1 MSKFLVETHYT
12 CTFKIVH
19 ELDRLDEKALS
30 DVDNRT
36 DGKVEIINVT
46 INNRKT
52 KKSDGKTAIKKS
64 DLHDVKI
71 CGNTKRWQGAFE
83 LSKILA
89 NPAMVPKEER
99 FVNDLISTFEYS
111 EKERDDRIRIY
122 LALAMGRTKDLRY
135 ATILE
140 KTLNDENEE
149 ILAAVIYSLGLI
161 NSQTSL
167 EQLLLM
173 FEHESARVRHQ
184 VVVALG
190 NYDGDQV
197 QIVLKQGLHDP
208 EPNVRW
214 DAAIALAKKKDDSGR
229 RILLD
234 LMDRKYLDSFP
245 NIDAVE
251 QNQAILAAIRS
262 SRDILDDELRKV
274 LLDLMENDLNMKVRQ
289 AARNTLK

>member
-1 MSKFLVETHYT
+1 MVIKNSENLP
-12 CTFKIVH
+12 
-19 ELDRLDEKALS
+19 
-30 DVDNRT
+30 
-36 DGKVEIINVT
+36 
-46 INNRKT
+46 NNFPAE
-52 KKSDGKTAIKKS
+52 KKSLLRVVIHSFFVVPFIIAIFGVLIFLMLRILTLEPRTAQ
-64 DLHDVKI
+64 DYLHDVKI
-71 CGNTKRWQGAFE
+71 GGNTKRWQGAFE

-89 NPAMVPKEER
+89 NPGMVPREER

-149 ILAAVIYSLGLI
+149 ILAAVIYSLGFI
-161 NSQTSL
+161 NSPTSL

-197 QIVLKQGLHDP
+197 QIILKQALHDP

-214 DAAIALAKKKDDSGR
+214 DAAIALAKQKDDSGR

-262 SRDILDDELRKV
+262 SRDILDDELRQV

>member
-1 MSKFLVETHYT
+1 MVIKNSENLP
-12 CTFKIVH
+12 
-19 ELDRLDEKALS
+19 
-30 DVDNRT
+30 
-36 DGKVEIINVT
+36 
-46 INNRKT
+46 NNFPAE
-52 KKSDGKTAIKKS
+52 KKSLLKVVIHSFFVVPFIIAIFGVLIFLMLRILTIEPRTAQ
-64 DLHDVKI
+64 DYLHDVKI
-71 CGNTKRWQGAFE
+71 GGNTKRWQGAFE

-89 NPAMVPKEER
+89 NPGMVPREER

-140 KTLNDENEE
+140 KTLNAENEE
-149 ILAAVIYSLGLI
+149 ILAAAIYSLGLI
-161 NSQTSL
+161 NSPTSL
-167 EQLLLM
+167 EQLLHM

-197 QIVLKQGLHDP
+197 QIVLKQALHDP

-214 DAAIALAKKKDDSGR
+214 DAAIALAKQKDDSGR

-251 QNQAILAAIRS
+251 QNQAILAAIRA
-262 SRDILDDELRKV
+262 SRDILDDELRQV

>member
-1 MSKFLVETHYT
+1 MVIKNSENLP
-12 CTFKIVH
+12 
-19 ELDRLDEKALS
+19 
-30 DVDNRT
+30 DNFPA
-36 DGKVEIINVT
+36 E
-46 INNRKT
+46 
-52 KKSDGKTAIKKS
+52 KKSLLRVVIHSFFVVPFIIAIFGVLIFLMLRILTIEPRTAQ
-64 DLHDVKI
+64 DYLHDVKI
-71 CGNTKRWQGAFE
+71 GGNTKRWQGAFE

>member
-1 MSKFLVETHYT
+1 MVIKNSEN
-12 CTFKIVH
+12 
-19 ELDRLDEKALS
+19 LS
-30 DVDNRT
+30 
-36 DGKVEIINVT
+36 
-46 INNRKT
+46 NNFPAE
-52 KKSDGKTAIKKS
+52 KKSLLKVVIHSFFVVPFIIAIFGVLIFLMLRILTIEPRTAQ
-64 DLHDVKI
+64 DYLHDVKI
-71 CGNTKRWQGAFE
+71 GGNTKRWQGAFE

-89 NPAMVPKEER
+89 NPGRVPREER

-149 ILAAVIYSLGLI
+149 ILAAVIYSLGFI
-161 NSQTSL
+161 NSPTSL
-167 EQLLLM
+167 GQLLLM

-197 QIVLKQGLHDP
+197 QIVLKQALHDP

-214 DAAIALAKKKDDSGR
+214 DAAIALAKQKDDSGR

-251 QNQAILAAIRS
+251 QNQAILAAIRAG
-262 SRDILDDELRKV
+262 RDILDDELRQV

-289 AARNTLK
+289 AARTTLK

>member
-1 MSKFLVETHYT
+1 MVIKNSENLP
-12 CTFKIVH
+12 
-19 ELDRLDEKALS
+19 
-30 DVDNRT
+30 
-36 DGKVEIINVT
+36 
-46 INNRKT
+46 NNFPAE
-52 KKSDGKTAIKKS
+52 KKSLLRVVIHSFFVVPFIIAIFGVLIFLMLRILTIEPRTAQ
-64 DLHDVKI
+64 DYLHDVKI
-71 CGNTKRWQGAFE
+71 GGNTKRWQGAFE

-184 VVVALG
+184 VMVALG

-234 LMDRKYLDSFP
+234 LMDRKYLDLFP

>member
-1 MSKFLVETHYT
+1 MVIKNSENLP
-12 CTFKIVH
+12 
-19 ELDRLDEKALS
+19 
-30 DVDNRT
+30 
-36 DGKVEIINVT
+36 
-46 INNRKT
+46 NNFPAE
-52 KKSDGKTAIKKS
+52 KKSLLKVVIHSFFVVPFIIAIFGVLIFLMLRILTIEPRTAQ
-64 DLHDVKI
+64 DYLHDVKI
-71 CGNTKRWQGAFE
+71 GGNTKRWQGAFE

-89 NPAMVPKEER
+89 NPGRVPREER

-111 EKERDDRIRIY
+111 KKERDDRIRIY

-149 ILAAVIYSLGLI
+149 ILAAVIYSLGFI
-161 NSQTSL
+161 NSPTSL
-167 EQLLLM
+167 ELLLLM

-197 QIVLKQGLHDP
+197 QIVLKQALHDP

-214 DAAIALAKKKDDSGR
+214 DAAIALAKQKDDSGR

-251 QNQAILAAIRS
+251 QNQAILAAIRA
-262 SRDILDDELRKV
+262 SRDILDDELRQV

>member
-1 MSKFLVETHYT
+1 MVIKNSE
-12 CTFKIVH
+12 
-19 ELDRLDEKALS
+19 
-30 DVDNRT
+30 NPP
-36 DGKVEIINVT
+36 
-46 INNRKT
+46 NNFPAE
-52 KKSDGKTAIKKS
+52 KKSLLRVVIHSFFVVPFIIAIFGVLIFLMLRILTIEPRTAQ
-64 DLHDVKI
+64 DYLHDVKI
-71 CGNTKRWQGAFE
+71 GGNTKRWQGAFE

-89 NPAMVPKEER
+89 NPGMVPREER

-161 NSQTSL
+161 NSPTSL

-197 QIVLKQGLHDP
+197 QIVLKQALHDP

-214 DAAIALAKKKDDSGR
+214 DAAIALAKQKDDSGR

-251 QNQAILAAIRS
+251 QNQAILAAITS
-262 SRDILDDELRKV
+262 SRDILDDELRQV

>member
-1 MSKFLVETHYT
+1 MAIK
-12 CTFKIVH
+12 
-19 ELDRLDEKALS
+19 
-30 DVDNRT
+30 NRENLPN
-36 DGKVEIINVT
+36 DFPAE
-46 INNRKT
+46 
-52 KKSDGKTAIKKS
+52 KKSLLRVVIHSFFVVPFIIAIFGVLIFLMLRILTIEPRTAQ
-64 DLHDVKI
+64 DYLQDVKI
-71 CGNTKRWQGAFE
+71 GGNTKRWQGAFE

-89 NPAMVPKEER
+89 NPKMIPKEER

-122 LALAMGRTKDLRY
+122 LALAMGRTKDRRY

-140 KTLNDENEE
+140 KTLNAENEE

-161 NSQTSL
+161 NSPTSL
-167 EQLLLM
+167 EQLLHM

-197 QIVLKQGLHDP
+197 QIILKQALHDP

-214 DAAIALAKKKDDSGR
+214 DAAIALAKQKDDSGR

-251 QNQAILAAIRS
+251 QNQAILAAIRG
-262 SRDILDDELRKV
+262 SRDILDGELRQV

>member
-1 MSKFLVETHYT
+1 MVIKNSENLP
-12 CTFKIVH
+12 
-19 ELDRLDEKALS
+19 
-30 DVDNRT
+30 
-36 DGKVEIINVT
+36 
-46 INNRKT
+46 NNFPAE
-52 KKSDGKTAIKKS
+52 KKSLLRVVIHSFFVVPFIIAIFGVLIFLMLRILTIEPRTAQ
-64 DLHDVKI
+64 DYLHDVKI
-71 CGNTKRWQGAFE
+71 GGNTKRWQGAFE

-89 NPAMVPKEER
+89 NPGMVPREER

-149 ILAAVIYSLGLI
+149 ILAAVIYSLGFI
-161 NSQTSL
+161 NSPTSL

-184 VVVALG
+184 AVVALG

-197 QIVLKQGLHDP
+197 QTVLKQALHDP

-214 DAAIALAKKKDDSGR
+214 DAAIALAKQKDDSGR

-251 QNQAILAAIRS
+251 QNQAILAAIRA
-262 SRDILDDELRKV
+262 SRDILDDELRQV

>member
-1 MSKFLVETHYT
+1 MVIKNSENLP
-12 CTFKIVH
+12 
-19 ELDRLDEKALS
+19 
-30 DVDNRT
+30 
-36 DGKVEIINVT
+36 
-46 INNRKT
+46 NNFPAE
-52 KKSDGKTAIKKS
+52 KKSLLRVVIHSFFVVPFIIAIFGVLIFLMLRILTIEPRTAQ
-64 DLHDVKI
+64 DYLHDVKI
-71 CGNTKRWQGAFE
+71 GGNTKRWQGAFE

-89 NPAMVPKEER
+89 NPGMVPREER

-161 NSQTSL
+161 NSPTSL

-197 QIVLKQGLHDP
+197 QIVLKQALHDP

-214 DAAIALAKKKDDSGR
+214 DAAIALAKQKDDSGR

-262 SRDILDDELRKV
+262 SRDILDDELRNV
-274 LLDLMENDLNMKVRQ
+274 LLDLMENDLNMKIRQ

>member
-1 MSKFLVETHYT
+1 MVIKNSENLP
-12 CTFKIVH
+12 
-19 ELDRLDEKALS
+19 
-30 DVDNRT
+30 
-36 DGKVEIINVT
+36 
-46 INNRKT
+46 NNFPAE
-52 KKSDGKTAIKKS
+52 KKSLLRVVIHSFFVVPFIIAIFGVLIFLMLRILTIEPRTAQ
-64 DLHDVKI
+64 DYLHDVKI
-71 CGNTKRWQGAFE
+71 GGNTKRWQGAFE

-89 NPAMVPKEER
+89 NPKMVPREER

-111 EKERDDRIRIY
+111 EKERDNRIRIY
-122 LALAMGRTKDLRY
+122 LALAMGRTKDWRY

-140 KTLNDENEE
+140 KTLNDKNEE
-149 ILAAVIYSLGLI
+149 IIAAVIYSLGLI

-184 VVVALG
+184 VAVALG
-190 NYDGDQV
+190 NYTGNQV
-197 QIVLKQGLHDP
+197 LTVLKEALNDP

-214 DAAIALAKKKDDSGR
+214 DTAIALAKQKDNSGR

-251 QNQAILAAIRS
+251 QNQAILAAIRA
-262 SRDILDDELRKV
+262 SRNILNDELRQV
-274 LLDLMENDLNMKVRQ
+274 LTELMANDLNMKVRQ

>member
-1 MSKFLVETHYT
+1 MVIKNSENLP
-12 CTFKIVH
+12 
-19 ELDRLDEKALS
+19 
-30 DVDNRT
+30 
-36 DGKVEIINVT
+36 
-46 INNRKT
+46 NNFPAE
-52 KKSDGKTAIKKS
+52 KKSLLRVVIHSFFVVPFIIAIFGVLIFLMLRILTIEPRTAQ
-64 DLHDVKI
+64 DYLHDVKI
-71 CGNTKRWQGAFE
+71 VGNTKRWQGAFE

>member
-1 MSKFLVETHYT
+1 MVIKNSENLP
-12 CTFKIVH
+12 
-19 ELDRLDEKALS
+19 
-30 DVDNRT
+30 
-36 DGKVEIINVT
+36 
-46 INNRKT
+46 NNFPAE
-52 KKSDGKTAIKKS
+52 KKSLLKVVIHSFFVVPFIIAIFGVLIFLMLRILTIEPRTAQ
-64 DLHDVKI
+64 DYLHDVKI
-71 CGNTKRWQGAFE
+71 GGNTKRWQGAFE

-89 NPAMVPKEER
+89 NPGMVPREER

-140 KTLNDENEE
+140 KTLNAENEE
-149 ILAAVIYSLGLI
+149 ILAAAIYSLGLI
-161 NSQTSL
+161 NSPTSL

-197 QIVLKQGLHDP
+197 QIVLKQALHDP

-214 DAAIALAKKKDDSGR
+214 DAAIALAKQKDDSGR

-251 QNQAILAAIRS
+251 QNQAILAAIRA
-262 SRDILDDELRKV
+262 SRDILDDELRQV

>member
-1 MSKFLVETHYT
+1 MVIKNSENLP
-12 CTFKIVH
+12 
-19 ELDRLDEKALS
+19 
-30 DVDNRT
+30 
-36 DGKVEIINVT
+36 
-46 INNRKT
+46 NNFPAE
-52 KKSDGKTAIKKS
+52 KKSLLRVVIHSFFVVPFIIAIFGVLIFLMLRILTIEPRTAQ
-64 DLHDVKI
+64 DYLHDVKI
-71 CGNTKRWQGAFE
+71 GGNTKRWQGAFE

-89 NPAMVPKEER
+89 NPGMVPREER

-149 ILAAVIYSLGLI
+149 ILAAVIYSLGFI
-161 NSQTSL
+161 NSPTSL

-197 QIVLKQGLHDP
+197 QIVLKQALHDP

-214 DAAIALAKKKDDSGR
+214 DAAIALAKQKDDSGR

-262 SRDILDDELRKV
+262 SRDILDDELRQV

>member
-1 MSKFLVETHYT
+1 MVIKNS
-12 CTFKIVH
+12 
-19 ELDRLDEKALS
+19 EKLP
-30 DVDNRT
+30 
-36 DGKVEIINVT
+36 
-46 INNRKT
+46 NNFPAE
-52 KKSDGKTAIKKS
+52 KKSLLRVVIHSFFVVPFIIAIFGVLIFLMLRILTIEPRTAQ
-64 DLHDVKI
+64 DYLHDVKI
-71 CGNTKRWQGAFE
+71 GGNTKRWQGAFE

-89 NPAMVPKEER
+89 NPGMVPREER

-161 NSQTSL
+161 NSPTSL

-190 NYDGDQV
+190 NYDGDKV
-197 QIVLKQGLHDP
+197 QIILKQALHDP

-214 DAAIALAKKKDDSGR
+214 DAAIALAKQKDDSGR

-262 SRDILDDELRKV
+262 SRDILDDELRNV
-274 LLDLMENDLNMKVRQ
+274 LLDLMENDLNMKIRQ

>member
-1 MSKFLVETHYT
+1 MFIKNSE
-12 CTFKIVH
+12 
-19 ELDRLDEKALS
+19 
-30 DVDNRT
+30 NPP
-36 DGKVEIINVT
+36 
-46 INNRKT
+46 NNFPAE
-52 KKSDGKTAIKKS
+52 KKSLLKVVIHSFFVVPFIIAIFGVLIFLMLRILTIEPRTAQ
-64 DLHDVKI
+64 DYLHDVKI
-71 CGNTKRWQGAFE
+71 GGNTKRWQGAFE

-89 NPAMVPKEER
+89 NPGMVPREER

-140 KTLNDENEE
+140 KTLNAENEE
-149 ILAAVIYSLGLI
+149 ILAAVIYSLGFI
-161 NSQTSL
+161 NSPTSL

-197 QIVLKQGLHDP
+197 QIVLKQALHDP

-214 DAAIALAKKKDDSGR
+214 DAAIALAKQKDDSGR

-262 SRDILDDELRKV
+262 SRDILDDELRQV

>member
-1 MSKFLVETHYT
+1 MVIKNS
-12 CTFKIVH
+12 
-19 ELDRLDEKALS
+19 EKLP
-30 DVDNRT
+30 
-36 DGKVEIINVT
+36 
-46 INNRKT
+46 NNFPAE
-52 KKSDGKTAIKKS
+52 KKSLLRVVIHSFFVVPFIIAIFGVLIFLMLRILTIEPRTAQ
-64 DLHDVKI
+64 DYLHDVKI
-71 CGNTKRWQGAFE
+71 GGNTKRWQGAFE

-89 NPAMVPKEER
+89 NPGMVPREER

-149 ILAAVIYSLGLI
+149 ILAAVIYSLGFI
-161 NSQTSL
+161 NSPTSL

-197 QIVLKQGLHDP
+197 QIILKQALHDP

-214 DAAIALAKKKDDSGR
+214 DAAIALAKQKDDSGR

-262 SRDILDDELRKV
+262 SRDILDDELRQV
-274 LLDLMENDLNMKVRQ
+274 LLDLMENDLNMKIRQ

>member
-1 MSKFLVETHYT
+1 MVIKNSENLP
-12 CTFKIVH
+12 
-19 ELDRLDEKALS
+19 
-30 DVDNRT
+30 
-36 DGKVEIINVT
+36 
-46 INNRKT
+46 NNFPAE
-52 KKSDGKTAIKKS
+52 KKSLLKVVIHSFFVVPFIIAIFGVLIFLMLRILTIEPRTAQ
-64 DLHDVKI
+64 DYLHDVKI
-71 CGNTKRWQGAFE
+71 GGNTKRWQGAFE

-89 NPAMVPKEER
+89 NPGMVPREER

-149 ILAAVIYSLGLI
+149 ILAAVIYSLGFI
-161 NSQTSL
+161 NSPTSL

-197 QIVLKQGLHDP
+197 QIVLKQALHDP

-214 DAAIALAKKKDDSGR
+214 DAAIALAKQKDDSGR
-229 RILLD
+229 TILLD

-262 SRDILDDELRKV
+262 SRDILDDELRQV

>member
-1 MSKFLVETHYT
+1 MVIKNSENLP
-12 CTFKIVH
+12 
-19 ELDRLDEKALS
+19 
-30 DVDNRT
+30 
-36 DGKVEIINVT
+36 
-46 INNRKT
+46 NNFPEE
-52 KKSDGKTAIKKS
+52 KKSLLRVVIHSFFVVPFIIAIFGVLIFLMLRILTIEPRTAQ
-64 DLHDVKI
+64 DYLQDVKI
-71 CGNTKRWQGAFE
+71 GGNTKRWQGAFE

-89 NPAMVPKEER
+89 NPKMVPKEER

-140 KTLNDENEE
+140 KTLNVENEE
-149 ILAAVIYSLGLI
+149 TLAAVIYSLGLI
-161 NSQTSL
+161 NSPSSL
-167 EQLLLM
+167 EKLLHM

-190 NYDGDQV
+190 NYDGDQA
-197 QIVLKQGLHDP
+197 QNVLKRALNDP

-214 DAAIALAKKKDDSGR
+214 DAAIALAKQKDNSGR

-251 QNQAILAAIRS
+251 QNQAILAAIRA
-262 SRDILDDELRKV
+262 SRNILNDELRQV
-274 LLDLMENDLNMKVRQ
+274 LTELMENDLNMKVRQ

>member
-1 MSKFLVETHYT
+1 MAIK
-12 CTFKIVH
+12 
-19 ELDRLDEKALS
+19 
-30 DVDNRT
+30 NRENLPN
-36 DGKVEIINVT
+36 DFPAE
-46 INNRKT
+46 
-52 KKSDGKTAIKKS
+52 KKSLLRVVIHSFFVVPFIIAIFGVLIFLMLRILTIEPRTAQ
-64 DLHDVKI
+64 DYLQDVKI
-71 CGNTKRWQGAFE
+71 GGNTKRWQGAFE

-89 NPAMVPKEER
+89 NPKMIPKEER

-122 LALAMGRTKDLRY
+122 LALAMGRTKDRRY

-161 NSQTSL
+161 NSPTSL
-167 EQLLLM
+167 EQLLHM

-190 NYDGDQV
+190 NYDGNQV
-197 QIVLKQGLHDP
+197 QIILKQGLHDP

-214 DAAIALAKKKDDSGR
+214 DAAIALAKQKDDNGR

-251 QNQAILAAIRS
+251 QNQAILAAIRA
-262 SRDILDDELRKV
+262 SRDILDDELRQV

>member
-1 MSKFLVETHYT
+1 MVIKNSENLP
-12 CTFKIVH
+12 
-19 ELDRLDEKALS
+19 
-30 DVDNRT
+30 
-36 DGKVEIINVT
+36 
-46 INNRKT
+46 NNFPAE
-52 KKSDGKTAIKKS
+52 KKSLLRVVIHSFFVVPFIIAIFGVLIFLMLRILTIEPRTAQ
-64 DLHDVKI
+64 DYLHDVKI
-71 CGNTKRWQGAFE
+71 GGNTKRWQGAFE

>member
-1 MSKFLVETHYT
+1 MAIKNSENLPNDFPVE
-12 CTFKIVH
+12 
-19 ELDRLDEKALS
+19 
-30 DVDNRT
+30 
-36 DGKVEIINVT
+36 
-46 INNRKT
+46 
-52 KKSDGKTAIKKS
+52 KKSLFKVVIHSFFVVPFIIAIFGVLIFLMLRILTIEPRTAQ
-64 DLHDVKI
+64 DYLHDVKI
-71 CGNTKRWQGAFE
+71 GGTTKRWQGAFE

-89 NPAMVPKEER
+89 NPKMVPKEER

-214 DAAIALAKKKDDSGR
+214 DAAIALAKQKDDSGR

-234 LMDRKYLDSFP
+234 LSL
-245 NIDAVE
+245 IH
-251 QNQAILAAIRS
+251 I
-262 SRDILDDELRKV
+262 
-274 LLDLMENDLNMKVRQ
+274 
-289 AARNTLK
+289 

>member
-1 MSKFLVETHYT
+1 MVIKNSENLP
-12 CTFKIVH
+12 
-19 ELDRLDEKALS
+19 
-30 DVDNRT
+30 
-36 DGKVEIINVT
+36 
-46 INNRKT
+46 NNFPEE
-52 KKSDGKTAIKKS
+52 KKSLLRVVIHSFFVVPFIIAIFGVLIFLMLRILTIEPRTAQ
-64 DLHDVKI
+64 DYLHDVKI
-71 CGNTKRWQGAFE
+71 GGNTKRWQGAFE

-99 FVNDLISTFEYS
+99 FVNDLISKFEYS

>member
-1 MSKFLVETHYT
+1 MVIKNSE
-12 CTFKIVH
+12 
-19 ELDRLDEKALS
+19 
-30 DVDNRT
+30 NPP
-36 DGKVEIINVT
+36 
-46 INNRKT
+46 NNFPAE
-52 KKSDGKTAIKKS
+52 KKSLLKVVIHSFFVVPFIIAIFGVLIFLMLRILTIEPRTAQ
-64 DLHDVKI
+64 DYLHDVKI
-71 CGNTKRWQGAFE
+71 GGNTKRWQGAFE

-89 NPAMVPKEER
+89 NPGMVPREER

-149 ILAAVIYSLGLI
+149 ILAAVIYSLGFI
-161 NSQTSL
+161 NSPTSL

-173 FEHESARVRHQ
+173 FEHKSARVRHQ

-190 NYDGDQV
+190 NYDGVQV
-197 QIVLKQGLHDP
+197 QIVLKQALHDP

-214 DAAIALAKKKDDSGR
+214 DAAIALAKQKDDSGR

-251 QNQAILAAIRS
+251 QNQAILAAIRA
-262 SRDILDDELRKV
+262 SRDILDDELRQV

>member
-1 MSKFLVETHYT
+1 MVIKNSENLP
-12 CTFKIVH
+12 
-19 ELDRLDEKALS
+19 
-30 DVDNRT
+30 
-36 DGKVEIINVT
+36 
-46 INNRKT
+46 NNFPAE
-52 KKSDGKTAIKKS
+52 KKSLLRVVIHSFFVVPFIIAIFGVLIFLMLRILTIEPRTAQ
-64 DLHDVKI
+64 DYLHDVKI
-71 CGNTKRWQGAFE
+71 GGNTKRWQGAFE

-89 NPAMVPKEER
+89 NPRMVPREER

-135 ATILE
+135 VTILE

-149 ILAAVIYSLGLI
+149 ILAAVIYSLGFI
-161 NSQTSL
+161 NSPTSL

-197 QIVLKQGLHDP
+197 QIILKQALHDP

-214 DAAIALAKKKDDSGR
+214 DAAIALAKQKDDSGR

-251 QNQAILAAIRS
+251 QNQAILAAIRA
-262 SRDILDDELRKV
+262 SRDILNDELRQV
-274 LLDLMENDLNMKVRQ
+274 LTDLMENDLNMKIRQ

>member
-1 MSKFLVETHYT
+1 MVIKNSENLP
-12 CTFKIVH
+12 
-19 ELDRLDEKALS
+19 
-30 DVDNRT
+30 
-36 DGKVEIINVT
+36 
-46 INNRKT
+46 NNFPAE
-52 KKSDGKTAIKKS
+52 KKSLLRVVIHSFFVVPFIIAIFGVLIFLMLRILTIEPRTAQ
-64 DLHDVKI
+64 DYLHDVKI
-71 CGNTKRWQGAFE
+71 GGNTKRWQGAFE

-89 NPAMVPKEER
+89 NPGMVPREER

-149 ILAAVIYSLGLI
+149 ILAAVIYSLGFI
-161 NSQTSL
+161 NSPTSL

-173 FEHESARVRHQ
+173 FEHKSARVRHQ

-197 QIVLKQGLHDP
+197 QIILKQALHDP

-214 DAAIALAKKKDDSGR
+214 DAAIALAKQKDDSGR
-229 RILLD
+229 TILLD

-262 SRDILDDELRKV
+262 SRDILDDELRQV

>member
-1 MSKFLVETHYT
+1 MVIKNSENLP
-12 CTFKIVH
+12 
-19 ELDRLDEKALS
+19 
-30 DVDNRT
+30 
-36 DGKVEIINVT
+36 
-46 INNRKT
+46 NNFPAE
-52 KKSDGKTAIKKS
+52 KKSLLRVVIHSFFVVPFIIAIFGVLIFLMLRILTIEPRTAQ
-64 DLHDVKI
+64 DYLHDVKI
-71 CGNTKRWQGAFE
+71 GGNTKRWQGAFE

-89 NPAMVPKEER
+89 NPGMVPREER

-161 NSQTSL
+161 NSPTSL

-197 QIVLKQGLHDP
+197 QIVLKQALHDP

-214 DAAIALAKKKDDSGR
+214 DAAIALAKQKDDSGR

-251 QNQAILAAIRS
+251 QNQAILAAIRA
-262 SRDILDDELRKV
+262 SRDILDDELRQV

>member
-1 MSKFLVETHYT
+1 MVIKNSENLP
-12 CTFKIVH
+12 
-19 ELDRLDEKALS
+19 
-30 DVDNRT
+30 
-36 DGKVEIINVT
+36 
-46 INNRKT
+46 NNFPAE
-52 KKSDGKTAIKKS
+52 KKSLLRVVIHSFFVVPFIIAIFGVLIFLMLRILTIEPRTAQ
-64 DLHDVKI
+64 DYLHDVKI
-71 CGNTKRWQGAFE
+71 GGNTKRWQGAFE

-89 NPAMVPKEER
+89 NPGMVPREER

-149 ILAAVIYSLGLI
+149 ILAAVIYSLGFI
-161 NSQTSL
+161 NSPTSL

-197 QIVLKQGLHDP
+197 QIILKQALHDP

-214 DAAIALAKKKDDSGR
+214 DAAIALAKQKDDSGR

>member
-1 MSKFLVETHYT
+1 MVIKNSE
-12 CTFKIVH
+12 
-19 ELDRLDEKALS
+19 
-30 DVDNRT
+30 NPP
-36 DGKVEIINVT
+36 
-46 INNRKT
+46 NNFPAE
-52 KKSDGKTAIKKS
+52 KKSLLKVVIHSFFVVPFIIAIFGVLIFLMLRILTIEPRTAQ
-64 DLHDVKI
+64 DYLHDVKI
-71 CGNTKRWQGAFE
+71 GGNTKRWQGAFE

-89 NPAMVPKEER
+89 NPGMVPREER

-149 ILAAVIYSLGLI
+149 ILAAVIYSLGFI
-161 NSQTSL
+161 NSPTSL
-167 EQLLLM
+167 GQLLLM

-197 QIVLKQGLHDP
+197 QIVLKQALHDP

-214 DAAIALAKKKDDSGR
+214 DAAIALAKQKDDSGR

-251 QNQAILAAIRS
+251 QNQAILAAIRA
-262 SRDILDDELRKV
+262 SRDILNDELRQV
-274 LLDLMENDLNMKVRQ
+274 LTDLMDNDLNMKIRQ

>member
-1 MSKFLVETHYT
+1 
-12 CTFKIVH
+12 
-19 ELDRLDEKALS
+19 
-30 DVDNRT
+30 
-36 DGKVEIINVT
+36 VT
-46 INNRKT
+46 VKNSENLPNNFPSE
-52 KKSDGKTAIKKS
+52 KKSLLRVVIHSFFVVPFIIAIFGVLIFLMLRILTIEPRTAQ
-64 DLHDVKI
+64 DYLHDVKI
-71 CGNTKRWQGAFE
+71 GGNTKRWQGAFE

-89 NPAMVPKEER
+89 NPGMVPREER

-149 ILAAVIYSLGLI
+149 ILAAVIYSLGFI
-161 NSQTSL
+161 NSPTSL

-197 QIVLKQGLHDP
+197 QIVLKQALHDP

-214 DAAIALAKKKDDSGR
+214 DAAIALAKQKDDSGR

-251 QNQAILAAIRS
+251 QNQAILAAIRA
-262 SRDILDDELRKV
+262 SRDILDDELRQV

>member
-1 MSKFLVETHYT
+1 MVIKNSENLP
-12 CTFKIVH
+12 
-19 ELDRLDEKALS
+19 
-30 DVDNRT
+30 DNLPA
-36 DGKVEIINVT
+36 E
-46 INNRKT
+46 
-52 KKSDGKTAIKKS
+52 KKSLLRVVIHSFFVVPFIIAIFGVLIFLMLRILTIEPRTAQ
-64 DLHDVKI
+64 DYLHDVKI
-71 CGNTKRWQGAFE
+71 GGNTKRWQGAFE

-89 NPAMVPKEER
+89 NPGMVPREER

-161 NSQTSL
+161 NSRTSL
-167 EQLLLM
+167 ERLLLM
-173 FEHESARVRHQ
+173 FEHKSARVRHQ
-184 VVVALG
+184 VVVALV
-190 NYDGDQV
+190 NYVGDQV
-197 QIVLKQGLHDP
+197 QIILKQALHDP

-214 DAAIALAKKKDDSGR
+214 DAAIALAKQKDDSGR

-262 SRDILDDELRKV
+262 SRDILDDELRNV
-274 LLDLMENDLNMKVRQ
+274 LLDLMENDLNMKIRQ

>member
-1 MSKFLVETHYT
+1 MVIKNS
-12 CTFKIVH
+12 
-19 ELDRLDEKALS
+19 EKLP
-30 DVDNRT
+30 
-36 DGKVEIINVT
+36 
-46 INNRKT
+46 NNFPAE
-52 KKSDGKTAIKKS
+52 KKSLLRVVIHSFFVVPFIIAIFGVLIFLMLRILTLEPRTAQ
-64 DLHDVKI
+64 DYLHDVKI
-71 CGNTKRWQGAFE
+71 GGNTKRWQGAFE

-89 NPAMVPKEER
+89 NPGMVPREER

-161 NSQTSL
+161 NSPTSL

-197 QIVLKQGLHDP
+197 QIILKQALHDP

-214 DAAIALAKKKDDSGR
+214 DAAIALAKQKDDSGR

-262 SRDILDDELRKV
+262 SRDILDDELRNV
-274 LLDLMENDLNMKVRQ
+274 LLDLMENDLNMKIRQ

>member
-1 MSKFLVETHYT
+1 MVIKNSENLP
-12 CTFKIVH
+12 
-19 ELDRLDEKALS
+19 
-30 DVDNRT
+30 
-36 DGKVEIINVT
+36 
-46 INNRKT
+46 NNFPEE
-52 KKSDGKTAIKKS
+52 KKSLLRVVIHSFFVVPFIIAIFGVLIFLMLRILTIEPRTAQ
-64 DLHDVKI
+64 DYLHDVKI
-71 CGNTKRWQGAFE
+71 GGNTKRWQGAFE

-184 VVVALG
+184 VMVALG

-234 LMDRKYLDSFP
+234 LMDTKYLHSFP
-245 NIDAVE
+245 NIEAVE

-262 SRDILDDELRKV
+262 SRDILDDELRNV

>member
-1 MSKFLVETHYT
+1 MVIKNSENLP
-12 CTFKIVH
+12 
-19 ELDRLDEKALS
+19 
-30 DVDNRT
+30 DNLPA
-36 DGKVEIINVT
+36 E
-46 INNRKT
+46 
-52 KKSDGKTAIKKS
+52 KKSLLRVVIHSFFVVPFIIAIFGVLIFLMLRILTIEPRTAQ
-64 DLHDVKI
+64 DYLHDVKI
-71 CGNTKRWQGAFE
+71 GGNTKRWQGAFE

-89 NPAMVPKEER
+89 NPGMVPREER

-161 NSQTSL
+161 NSRTSL
-167 EQLLLM
+167 ERLLLM
-173 FEHESARVRHQ
+173 FEHKSARVRHQ

-197 QIVLKQGLHDP
+197 QIILKQALHDP

-214 DAAIALAKKKDDSGR
+214 DAAIALAKQKDDSGR

>member
-1 MSKFLVETHYT
+1 MVIKNSENLP
-12 CTFKIVH
+12 
-19 ELDRLDEKALS
+19 
-30 DVDNRT
+30 
-36 DGKVEIINVT
+36 
-46 INNRKT
+46 NNFPAE
-52 KKSDGKTAIKKS
+52 KKSLFRVVIHSFFVVPFIIAIFGVLIFLMLRILTIEPRTAQ
-64 DLHDVKI
+64 DYLHDVKI
-71 CGNTKRWQGAFE
+71 GGNTKRWQGAFE

-89 NPAMVPKEER
+89 NPGMVPREER

-149 ILAAVIYSLGLI
+149 ILAAVIYSLGFI
-161 NSQTSL
+161 NSPTSL

-197 QIVLKQGLHDP
+197 QIILKQALHDP

-214 DAAIALAKKKDDSGR
+214 DAAIALAKQKDDSGR

-262 SRDILDDELRKV
+262 SRDILDDELRQV

>member
-1 MSKFLVETHYT
+1 MVIKNSENLP
-12 CTFKIVH
+12 
-19 ELDRLDEKALS
+19 
-30 DVDNRT
+30 
-36 DGKVEIINVT
+36 
-46 INNRKT
+46 NNFPAE
-52 KKSDGKTAIKKS
+52 KKSLLRVVIHSFFVVPFIIAIFGVLIFLMLRILTIEPRTAQ
-64 DLHDVKI
+64 DYLHDVKI
-71 CGNTKRWQGAFE
+71 GGNTKRWQGAFE

-89 NPAMVPKEER
+89 NPGMVPREER

-161 NSQTSL
+161 NSPTSL

-197 QIVLKQGLHDP
+197 QIILKQALHDP

-214 DAAIALAKKKDDSGR
+214 DAAIALAKQKDDSGR

-251 QNQAILAAIRS
+251 QNQAILAAIRA
-262 SRDILDDELRKV
+262 SRDILNDELRQV
-274 LLDLMENDLNMKVRQ
+274 LTDLMENDLNMKVRQ

>member
-1 MSKFLVETHYT
+1 MVIKNSENLP
-12 CTFKIVH
+12 
-19 ELDRLDEKALS
+19 
-30 DVDNRT
+30 
-36 DGKVEIINVT
+36 
-46 INNRKT
+46 NNFPAE
-52 KKSDGKTAIKKS
+52 KKSLLKVVIHSFFVVPFIIAIFGVLIFLMLRILTIEPRTAQ
-64 DLHDVKI
+64 DYLHDVKI
-71 CGNTKRWQGAFE
+71 GGNTKRWQGAFE

-89 NPAMVPKEER
+89 NPGMVPREER

-135 ATILE
+135 VTILE

-161 NSQTSL
+161 NSPTSL

-173 FEHESARVRHQ
+173 FEHKSARVRHQ

-197 QIVLKQGLHDP
+197 QIVLKQALHDP

-214 DAAIALAKKKDDSGR
+214 DAAIALAKQKDDSGR